1 MWPEVWR
8 DYVDLAAGGGVRV
21 RPRAARDENRSR
33 PDSPER
39 PVFRVTARALV
50 GAYAGAHEVAG
61 DCDEFGSPERAFVS
75 GSLS

>member
-50 GAYAGAHEVAG
+50 GAYAARMKWLATATNS
-61 DCDEFGSPERAFVS
+61 DRQSAP
-75 GSLS
+75 L